1 MQDILTNPPQWL
13 QTAFTVLASAVT
25 GGGIVKLYNVW
36 LNRNK
41 PAAEIHLTEATA
53 AEIKVRAHSNAGDA
67 LTRMMDRLD
76 GAQVTIDGL
85 YDTINRLRSERDEF
99 KMRKELLEIEAKS
112 LRDQVDSA
120 YAYVKFLGK
129 HPTDV
134 DRFRVELK
142 SEEKKLN
149 DT

>member
-1 MQDILTNPPQWL
+1 MQESILNPPQWL
-13 QTAFTVLASAVT
+13 QTALTVVASLVT
-25 GGGIVKLYNVW
+25 GGGIVKLYNSW
-36 LNRNK
+36 LNRKK

-53 AEIKVRAHSNAGDA
+53 TEIKVRAHSHAGDA
-67 LTRMMDRLD
+67 LARMMDRLD

-85 YDTINRLRSERDEF
+85 YDTINRLRSERDELR
-99 KMRKELLEIEAKS
+99 MRKELLEIEAKS

-142 SEEKKLN
+142 SEDKSEE
-149 DT
+149 